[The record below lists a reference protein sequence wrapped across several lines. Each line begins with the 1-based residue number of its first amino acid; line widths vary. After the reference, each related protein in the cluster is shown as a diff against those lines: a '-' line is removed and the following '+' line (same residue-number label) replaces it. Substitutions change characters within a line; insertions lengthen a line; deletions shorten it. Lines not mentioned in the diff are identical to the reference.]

1 METPG
6 SFIKR
11 ERELRGITLDEIA
24 DETKIG
30 KTFLNAL
37 EKDDYDSLPG
47 PTFVKGFLRAYSKYV
62 GLDGNDVVLRYEDFI
77 GRTKEEKGIADEKVE
92 QPVNRTYYL
101 IAIFIILGLVFLL
114 SLYFFWPEN
123 SSTIK
128 QSEAEQE
135 TSEQVLERIEDP
147 KTAETPQPKI
157 PDITVTTEET
167 KSAISDTPFEEIPQE
182 IHTLSFSASQ
192 ETWILVTIDNT
203 DVKEVTLKPGE
214 DIKWEGV
221 KGFQV
226 TIGNAGGVKA
236 IFNGAP
242 LELPDKTGKVIKLTL
257 PSETMQ

>member
-30 KTFLNAL
+30 KNLLNAL
-37 EKDDYDSLPG
+37 EKDDYDSLPA
-47 PTFVKGFLRAYSKYV
+47 PAFVKGFLRAYSKYV

-77 GRTKEEKGIADEKVE
+77 ERTKKEKGIVDEKVE

-101 IAIFIILGLVFLL
+101 TAIFIILGIVFFL

-123 SSTIK
+123 SNTIK
-128 QSEAEQE
+128 QSEEGQE
-135 TSEQVLERIEDP
+135 TSEKALESIEDP
-147 KTAETPQPKI
+147 KIAETPQPKI
-157 PDITVTTEET
+157 PDITIATEET
-167 KSAISDTPFEEIPQE
+167 KPAISDTPIEEIPQE
-182 IHTLSFSASQ
+182 KHTLSFSASQ
-192 ETWILVTIDNT
+192 ETWILVMIDDT
-203 DVKEVTLKPGE
+203 VVKDIMLKPGE
-214 DIKWEGV
+214 NIKWEGE

-236 IFNGAP
+236 VFNGKT
-242 LELPDKTGKVIKLTL
+242 LELPGDTGKVVKLTL